1 MTPARHPPVIARPGS
16 MLNMSNNTRPP
27 AALEIKAAASMLAPR
42 PGVAAPATG
51 TVAPEGIVEL
61 IAAVTGVQDDVADII
76 TPGAFRRTIADRR
89 PKVCSNHRWDQP
101 IGRVLSI
108 KEYLP
113 GDPRLPRTT
122 GDGRTWPR
130 AAGALVATAQLNMST
145 KAGREAFEVIKF
157 FGPAESAFSIG
168 YKVTPGGASHRGG
181 IRHINDLDLLP
192 SRTDRSLAE
201 VIS

>member
-1 MTPARHPPVIARPGS
+1 

-27 AALEIKAAASMLAPR
+27 ADLETKAAASMLAPR

-61 IAAVTGVQDDVADII
+61 IAAVTGCLDDVGDII
-76 TPGAFRRTIADRR
+76 SPGAFRRTIADRL

-113 GDPRLPRTT
+113 GDPRLPRTS
-122 GDGRTWPR
+122 GDGRAWPWPGACPSWSAPLPPLTCESVLR
-130 AAGALVATAQLNMST
+130 AAHRSMSAHQRAGVSAALAAASYN
-145 KAGREAFEVIKF
+145 REA
-157 FGPAESAFSIG
+157 
-168 YKVTPGGASHRGG
+168 
-181 IRHINDLDLLP
+181 
-192 SRTDRSLAE
+192 
-201 VIS
+201 